1 MLYYTILYYIIHIIY
16 ISNYWNYGYFSASFR
31 SQKKI
36 LGDLSTSLPSQPS
49 PAASC
54 RVSARGVAAPQDV
67 FDVTTRCG
75 GENHVAIIKNVVF

>member
-1 MLYYTILYYIIHIIY
+1 MVI
-16 ISNYWNYGYFSASFR
+16 FR
-31 SQKKI
+31 HLFDLKKKN

-67 FDVTTRCG
+67 FDVRTRCG